1 LYKENQNFN
10 PAKVGN
16 LSETDSIMI
25 DSLYLQTYMDSI
37 YRPKN
42 YTGFSYFFSLAKRMS
57 LVLFFLLLS
66 RLAFYLYNQYL
77 FPGIEW
83 ENMLVIFRGGIRF
96 DLSALFYLNI
106 IYLLLA
112 LLPFPFVF
120 SRLYQHFL
128 KIIFVLFNAAGFF
141 FQLFDF
147 IFFRTRLRRIDFSFF
162 SEFTGDTK
170 LGTVFLEGL
179 RQYILF
185 FFLWVLLVI
194 VIWFLYGR
202 VKYPS
207 RPSFTV
213 PFFAFRTFVMCLV
226 LLTGVAAIRG
236 GTDRT
241 TRPITLANATAYVS
255 RPLEAAIVLNTPFC
269 IIRTLGKNDVEK
281 LGFFTDKEVMSRIYS
296 PVHKKDSIRMIPDEE
311 AARKNVVVFILES
324 FSREYIGYLNPPY
337 IQTYTPF
344 LDSLM
349 SQSLTCS
356 LAYANGRKSVDAI
369 PSVLG
374 SIPSLEQSFALT
386 PYALNRVEGLG
397 NALKKTGY
405 HTSFFHGAPEGSM
418 GLDGMSR
425 HFGFDHY
432 YGKEAFSDN
441 SQFDGYW
448 GIWDEPFL
456 QFFARTLDSFPQ
468 PFASAVFT
476 ISSHHPFVI
485 PREYEDVFPEG
496 TLPVHRCIGYTDHAL
511 KRFFE
516 TAKGMSWYTNTLF
529 VLVADHG
536 TFSLIHPQYQTDI
549 ESMAVPVVYHDPT
562 GMVAEKGRLYD
573 RYTQQIDIMPT
584 VLDML
589 DHPYSFFA
597 FGRSILDTLTTP
609 FVVNYP
615 SGWNILRDEKE
626 KEPSNELFLKAFR
639 QQYNNRL
646 VEDRLTVED

>member
-1 LYKENQNFN
+1 LCNENLNIN
-10 PAKVGN
+10 PAKIRN

-25 DSLYLQTYMDSI
+25 DSLYLQTYMKSI

-42 YTGFSYFFSLAKRMS
+42 YTGFSYFFSLTKRLS
-57 LVLFFLLLS
+57 LVLLFLLIS

-77 FPGIEW
+77 FPGVEW
-83 ENMLVIFRGGIRF
+83 ENMLTIFMGGIRF
-96 DLSALFYLNI
+96 DLSALFYLNG
-106 IYLLLA
+106 IYLFLA

-120 SRLYQHFL
+120 SGIYQYLL
-128 KIIFVLFNAAGFF
+128 KILFVLFNAAGFF

-147 IFFRTRLRRIDFSFF
+147 IFFRTRLRRIDFTFF
-162 SEFTGDTK
+162 TEFAGDK
-170 LGTVFLEGL
+170 NLGYIFLEGL
-179 RQYILF
+179 RQYVLF
-185 FFLWVLLVI
+185 FFIWVLLVI
-194 VIWFLYGR
+194 VLWFLYGR
-202 VKYPS
+202 IKYPS
-207 RPSFTV
+207 IPPFTFR
-213 PFFAFRTFVMCLV
+213 FFAIRTVVLCLI
-226 LLTGVAAIRG
+226 LLTSVAAIRG

-241 TRPITLANATAYVS
+241 TRPITLGNATAYVS
-255 RPLEAAIVLNTPFC
+255 RPIEAAIVLNTPFC
-269 IIRTLGKNDVEK
+269 IIRTLGKSDIIK
-281 LGFFTDKEVMSRIYS
+281 LSFFKDREEMARIYS
-296 PVHKKDSIRMIPDEE
+296 PVHVKDSALIDSEE
-311 AARKNVVVFILES
+311 QTARKNVVVFILES
-324 FSREYIGYLNPPY
+324 FSREYIGYLNSPRM
-337 IQTYTPF
+337 QTFTPF

-397 NALKKTGY
+397 NALKKAGY
-405 HTSFFHGAPEGSM
+405 HTSFFHGAPDGSM

-425 HFGFDHY
+425 HFGFEHY
-432 YGKEAFSDN
+432 YGKEEFGDN
-441 SQFDGYW
+441 SQYDGYW

-476 ISSHHPFVI
+476 LSSHHPFVI
-485 PREYEDVFPEG
+485 PKEYEGVFPRG
-496 TLPVHRCIGYTDHAL
+496 SLPVHRCIGYADHAL

-516 TAKGMSWYTNTLF
+516 TAQESPWYENTLF

-536 TFSLIHPQYQTDI
+536 TFSLINPQYQTDI
-549 ESMAVPVVYHDPT
+549 ESMAIPVVYHDPA
-562 GMVAEKGRLYD
+562 GILVEKGRLYD

-589 DHPYSFFA
+589 DYPYSFFA

-615 SGWNILRDEKE
+615 SGLNILRDENE
-626 KEPSNELFLKAFR
+626 KEPSNELFLNAFR

-646 VEDRLTVED
+646 VEDLLTVED